1 MIGLARNVH
10 FITHA
15 APEEYV
21 EGGVLSP
28 RNVHEARALLLLC
41 GVLLGVGYSPS
52 RITILSA
59 YVGQL
64 LLLRSCLDTAGGAMA
79 EIELST
85 VDAYQGERS

>member
-41 GVLLGVGYSPS
+41 GVLLGVGYSNPTLHPNPS
-52 RITILSA
+52 PTLT
-59 YVGQL
+59 L
-64 LLLRSCLDTAGGAMA
+64 TLTW
-79 EIELST
+79 
-85 VDAYQGERS
+85 